1 MKYSLLFLPVL
12 LVMPMTASAQKE
24 QKSPGANDIS
34 SRKGNP
40 GGLLIRDT
48 KAAGKKAAGDSH
60 KKKVKRVRPSWIWSE
75 LGERPNA
82 EVVHFRKTF
91 ELKGGRKAAVLSVTC
106 DNHYEAWING
116 KLVGKGDNWAQ
127 PGQFEIRKD
136 VKNGENVI
144 AIRGRNAGGI
154 AGLAASLE
162 ITTTGKEEKVQV
174 VTDGSWRVSSK
185 EEKGWQEAGFNDSAW
200 SKPKVHGRMGMNPW
214 GPVMGRSSAGGRTA
228 SIARGPD
235 RGLQGCQGLP
245 AGEALYGSQIPGIM
259 GCDGSASGWTP
270 HRV

>member
-1 MKYSLLFLPVL
+1 MKYSFLLLAVFLG
-12 LVMPMTASAQKE
+12 MPIVASAQKG
-24 QKSPGANDIS
+24 QKSPAKNDII

-40 GGLLIRDT
+40 GGFLIRDT
-48 KAAGKKAAGDSH
+48 KAAGKKAAGDSR
-60 KKKVKRVRPSWIWSE
+60 KKKAKRERPAWIWSE

-162 ITTTGKEEKVQV
+162 LTTAKGEKVQV

-185 EEKGWQEAGFNDSAW
+185 EAKGWQEAGFNDSAW
-200 SKPKVHGRMGMNPW
+200 SKPKVHGKMGTNPW
-214 GPVMGRSSAGGRTA
+214 GPVLG
-228 SIARGPD
+228 
-235 RGLQGCQGLP
+235 
-245 AGEALYGSQIPGIM
+245 
-259 GCDGSASGWTP
+259 
-270 HRV
+270 